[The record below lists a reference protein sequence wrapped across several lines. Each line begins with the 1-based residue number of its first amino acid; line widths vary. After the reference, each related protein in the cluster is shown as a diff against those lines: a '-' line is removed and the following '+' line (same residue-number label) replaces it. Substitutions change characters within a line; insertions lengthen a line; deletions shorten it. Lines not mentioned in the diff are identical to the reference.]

1 VRTRVRLRV
10 IEGGGSIDILQPA
23 KWQRIAVR
31 WKPRPSLRD
40 VTLPQGNVA
49 IGALVDVPQQHAQ
62 PDAWAIQNGN
72 QNDNKRFLTIGGIR
86 I

>member
-1 VRTRVRLRV
+1 MATAASTYRSRPNGNASL
-10 IEGGGSIDILQPA
+10 I
-23 KWQRIAVR
+23 R
-31 WKPRPSLRD
+31 WKTLPSLRD